1 MIQRHPAG
9 AVKAGEQQRDLR
21 VWMVCLGCR
30 DCPGC
35 LVWVS
40 DDGKNR
46 NAEADDNDSGLRHAG
61 DDPRIAAAPRF
72 VDPLTD
78 ALAVENRPSHREAF
92 VLTDAM
98 PS

>member
-1 MIQRHPAG
+1 VNSSVTCEYGWYVWDVAT
-9 AVKAGEQQRDLR
+9 VRD
-21 VWMVCLGCR
+21 VSCG
-30 DCPGC
+30 
-35 LVWVS
+35 S

-78 ALAVENRPSHREAF
+78 ALAGENRPSHREAF

-98 PS
+98 PL

>member
-1 MIQRHPAG
+1 
-9 AVKAGEQQRDLR
+9 
-21 VWMVCLGCR
+21 
-30 DCPGC
+30 
-35 LVWVS
+35 VS

-78 ALAVENRPSHREAF
+78 ALAGEKPPFASGSVRLDRRNALVSTNGLIPMAG
-92 VLTDAM
+92 
-98 PS
+98 